1 MTEMSNT
8 NTKVLLARLIEY
20 RKSLENHLNQL
31 GSEYMQLEN
40 FWRIFN
46 ACSEGNYAEQFRAGW
61 LRTETNFN
69 AYLVQGEKIKS
80 FLNERIKYL
89 ALLNRESLDVYL
101 RSSLSPVTPSRPSSS
116 QAKIEANSGDLR
128 NNMGKVTD
136 NKIPH
141 TNQYYPE
148 GKYQAH
154 HVIPGESANNSPL
167 VRAAIDL
174 GFDLDSA
181 INGIY
186 LPATDEQQQVLKMMT
201 DVELPKHSG
210 YHSTYSRMIDDILEI
225 HWQDLGDGDR
235 LSAYFLSKNDTELE
249 PKIRKQDKF

>member
-1 MTEMSNT
+1 MTEMSST
-8 NTKVLLARLIEY
+8 NTKVLLARLIDY

-31 GSEYMQLEN
+31 GSEYIQ
-40 FWRIFN
+40 
-46 ACSEGNYAEQFRAGW
+46 
-61 LRTETNFN
+61 
-69 AYLVQGEKIKS
+69 
-80 FLNERIKYL
+80 
-89 ALLNRESLDVYL
+89 
-101 RSSLSPVTPSRPSSS
+101 
-116 QAKIEANSGDLR
+116 IEANSGDLR

-249 PKIRKQDKF
+249 PKIINTLYNAIDIIKHLIVDGTLEREDMYKKKSKKNLRM